1 MIEPVV
7 KSGPGKVKMDKRH
20 SLHVDGM
27 WPDTSQSRTKEEHR
41 KYLEECTHLLTEKF
55 LSFYPNQ
62 SIEPILKAIEFADR
76 HHLGQLRQSGAP
88 YIFHP
93 LQVSYECA
101 KAGLDRNCVLAALL
115 HDTIE
120 DTDATQQT
128 ITDLFGGYLA
138 KTVHSLT
145 KIRKISNSDYHR
157 QESLL
162 KTYERILSYSS
173 KDIRPL
179 IIKIFDRLCNMR
191 EMAHMSSSHQER
203 KSMETLDI
211 YSPISR
217 RLGMRRVSEEITN
230 LCCRYLFPGEFKQ
243 IEATIAERKRFLGS
257 KVETTIQFIL
267 DHLEQVIE
275 QPTVEIVWPTVQ
287 NYYHNGRL
295 SSVIDPLPSLTILI
309 ENVIDLYTALG
320 MLHNVYMPVPGSL
333 VDHVSNPMANGYR
346 ALETQIVL
354 EGEIYEVSLMTPEM
368 WDVNELGIVH
378 NWKHNQ
384 NRLSRFYT
392 RYMKELEDLTRE
404 GHLRMDEIVSHC
416 KEDEIAVFS
425 PQKDPYLLP
434 TGSTILDFAY
444 HVHSR
449 IGDHAVGGMIGG
461 VRYPIDHEI
470 KRGDVIQVITD
481 SNSQPKSLWL
491 DIVQSPKATRLIRAS
506 LTRMRKHRAKELG
519 RKMFSSEIAK
529 FGLDPQ
535 VITNSQA
542 FRDMLEREQLNEE
555 ELFGRIGFREIGLHQ
570 LIEDYHLAPKEKLT
584 RQRLIDMQSIREK
597 IYSNLKSSPRED
609 FRIEDPEDIFIT
621 YATCCNPIPGDAVVG
636 VIRPDKGVILHR
648 SNCRNLNGVP
658 NQEKLNVS
666 WDINQRIRGA
676 HLNIHVTNTK
686 GILAQILAIVGEAGM
701 NISKLNANAEQNA
714 GFLSFV
720 VDVAFLSKLLR
731 IVNKIRKLDGVV
743 SVTATPQ

>member
-1 MIEPVV
+1 MP
-7 KSGPGKVKMDKRH
+7 GPGKVRMDKRH

-41 KYLEECTHLLTEKF
+41 RYLTQCTELLTAKF

-62 SIEPILKAIEFADR
+62 SIEPIHKAIEFADR

-93 LQVSYECA
+93 LQVAYECA
-101 KAGLDRNCVLAALL
+101 KAGLDRNCLVAALL

-120 DTDATQQT
+120 DTEATQQT
-128 ITDLFGGYLA
+128 LTDMFGGYLA
-138 KTVHSLT
+138 KIVHSLT
-145 KIRKISNSDYHR
+145 KIRKISNSDFHR

-191 EMAHMSSSHQER
+191 EMAHMSSSHQTR
-203 KSMETLDI
+203 KSMETLEI

-230 LCCRYLFPGEFKQ
+230 LCCKYLFPNEYRH
-243 IEATIAERKRFLGS
+243 IEATIQQRQRFLGS

-267 DHLEQVIE
+267 DHLEKVIE

-287 NYYHNGRL
+287 KYYRNGRL
-295 SSVIDPLPSLTILI
+295 ATVTDPLPSLTVLI
-309 ENVIDLYTALG
+309 EDVIDLYTALG

-333 VDHVSNPMANGYR
+333 VDHISNPMANGFR
-346 ALETQIVL
+346 ALQTQIVL

-404 GHLRMDEIVSHC
+404 GHLRMEEIVSHC

-444 HVHSR
+444 HIHSS

-461 VRYPIDHEI
+461 TRYPIEHEV

-481 SNSQPKSLWL
+481 SNSQPKSQWL

-506 LTRMRKHRAKELG
+506 LTRLRKSRARQLG

-535 VITNSQA
+535 VIIDSPA
-542 FRDMLEREQLNEE
+542 FRSMLEHERMSEE
-555 ELFGRIGFREIGLHQ
+555 ELFGKIGFREVSLHQ
-570 LIEDYHLAPKEKLT
+570 LIGDYNLAPREKLT
-584 RQRLIDMQSIREK
+584 RQRLLDMQSIREK
-597 IYSNLKSSPRED
+597 IYSNLKSSPREN
-609 FRIEDPEDIFIT
+609 FRIHDSEDIFIT
-621 YATCCNPIPGDAVVG
+621 YAGCCNPIPGDAVVG
-636 VIRPDKGVILHR
+636 VIRPDKGVLLHR
-648 SNCRNLNGVP
+648 SNCPELAGVP
-658 NQEKLNVS
+658 NHEKLSVS
-666 WDINQRIRGA
+666 WDISQRIHGA
-676 HLNIHVTNTK
+676 TLNIHVTNTQ
-686 GILAQILAIVGEAGM
+686 GILAQILSVVGEAGL
-701 NISKLNANAEQNA
+701 NISKLNANAEKNE
-714 GFLSFV
+714 GFLSFMI
-720 VDVAFLSKLLR
+720 DVSFLSKLLR

-743 SVTATPQ
+743 SVTATPM